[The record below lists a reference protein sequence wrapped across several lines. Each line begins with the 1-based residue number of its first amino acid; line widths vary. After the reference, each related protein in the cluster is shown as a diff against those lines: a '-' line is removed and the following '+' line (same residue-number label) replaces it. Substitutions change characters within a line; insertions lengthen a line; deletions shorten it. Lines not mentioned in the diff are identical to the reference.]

1 MKNLYEKMKW
11 FLHLYRREYALS
23 VSLILVN
30 YVTSLIPLRLVG
42 HISDRIVAK
51 SITLNEL
58 IWLFVLMIVLTVG
71 GYVVGYI
78 WQVYLFKAADVIGYE
93 ARRRLVAKYLA
104 QAPPFFQR
112 HSTGS
117 LMGKATN
124 DVSALEALAG
134 FGVMSLVDSTIYP
147 ITLLVIMATSIS
159 WQLTLFSI
167 VPLPLLIVFST
178 KVGAVYNRKWDEA
191 QQAFDKMNDRVLENV
206 AGVRVLRAYVQ
217 EEAEEK
223 TFSNSAE
230 TLYEKNMDVA
240 KLEAL
245 FPAISR
251 VIPALSYV
259 IAVLIGALYISRGQM
274 TSGQLVSFII
284 YLNMLTWPMLALGE
298 FINVAEQGA
307 SSMERIDELLH
318 YKEDIVDK
326 KEAIAY
332 EGGGD
337 ITFQKVSFSY
347 PDIKEK
353 ALAEID
359 FHLKHGQTL
368 GLVGPIGSGKTTI
381 LKQLLRFYPIKD
393 ASVLL
398 GGRPIEDYDV
408 DSVRKAI
415 GYVPQQHVLFSRSI
429 EDNILMGKQEE
440 GAMTVEEA
448 VALEEP
454 QIDAGLGGHL
464 LQIRR
469 LEFGVAAGRGEEQLD
484 VAAGE
489 RLVAERGHGFG
500 QVAAQDLVQRAEL
513 TGVPEGDVRGRGG
526 EPIHQAGAQGVH
538 QFRVVGGQLIVAE
551 LAGRGRPTED
561 ARHAGVALGGGAA
574 SGLVSSAEHGA
585 NLAAVFDILGEMTLR
600 RERSGT
606 RRGSTAPTTARPPPG
621 RSPRSGPCPS
631 NSTKSANSSAKPLRS
646 PICRR
651 RSCSRCP
658 AA

>member
-1 MKNLYEKMKW
+1 MNNLYEKMKW

-368 GLVGPIGSGKTTI
+368 GLVGPIGSGKTTT

-448 VALEEP
+448 VTLADFAKDIPQLPAALDTLAGEKGIALSGGQKQRIQIARALIGEP
-454 QIDAGLGGHL
+454 EILILDDSLSAVDAETQEALLAGLRKTRAGKTTLIAAH
-464 LQIRR
+464 R
-469 LEFGVAAGRGEEQLD
+469 LSAVMHADLILVLDEGRITDRGTHQELMAYDNWYKEQ
-484 VAAGE
+484 
-489 RLVAERGHGFG
+489 F
-500 QVAAQDLVQRAEL
+500 
-513 TGVPEGDVRGRGG
+513 VR
-526 EPIHQAGAQGVH
+526 Q
-538 QFRVVGGQLIVAE
+538 QLE
-551 LAGRGRPTED
+551 QQED
-561 ARHAGVALGGGAA
+561 IAY
-574 SGLVSSAEHGA
+574 VS
-585 NLAAVFDILGEMTLR
+585 
-600 RERSGT
+600 
-606 RRGSTAPTTARPPPG
+606 
-621 RSPRSGPCPS
+621 
-631 NSTKSANSSAKPLRS
+631 
-646 PICRR
+646 
-651 RSCSRCP
+651 
-658 AA
+658 